1 MGTRGMNRPLTVL
14 TASTIGAALG
24 LYLAAATQPDPA
36 QPSTIVCQRVHID
49 DLAVEAIEAV
59 DRLRWRY
66 PEERIVIDEADG
78 SVRAL
83 PVALVPSPCDPAIEE
98 DEILII
104 TE

>member
-1 MGTRGMNRPLTVL
+1 MRSLTIL
-14 TASTIGAALG
+14 AGATIGAALG
-24 LYLAAATQPDPA
+24 IYLAAATQPDTA
-36 QPSTIVCQRVHID
+36 QPSTIICQRVHID
-49 DLAVEAIEAV
+49 DLAVEAIEAI

-83 PVALVPSPCDPAIEE
+83 PVALVPSPCNPAIEE
-98 DEILII
+98 DEVLII